1 MLIAVADHGNSGIS
15 IGNMNTTKGYNTT
28 PVSTYID
35 PLKKA
40 KMTLEGTINNLKS
53 DISNVEEVAKLYGL
67 DNLTYDEKKG

>member
-28 PVSTYID
+28 PHLCVHLSIE
-35 PLKKA
+35 KA
-40 KMTLEGTINNLKS
+40 KMTLEGTINNLKA

>member
-40 KMTLEGTINNLKS
+40 KMTLEGLSI
-53 DISNVEEVAKLYGL
+53 I
-67 DNLTYDEKKG
+67 

>member
-28 PVSTYID
+28 DLCVHLSIE
-35 PLKKA
+35 KA
-40 KMTLEGTINNLKS
+40 KMTLEGTINNLKA